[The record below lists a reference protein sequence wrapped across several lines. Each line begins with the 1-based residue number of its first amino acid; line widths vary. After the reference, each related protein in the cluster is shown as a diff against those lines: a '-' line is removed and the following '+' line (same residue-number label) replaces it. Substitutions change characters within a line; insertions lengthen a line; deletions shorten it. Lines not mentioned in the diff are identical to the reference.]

1 MALNKKSNFYGVL
14 LAALMFVSLLALFT
28 SEPKTTGFVVNE
40 QDNLAEINNQDDIE
54 FNENDNIGNSCVG
67 DVPHDSC
74 SNTKPLYCDNGNLI
88 YKCTECGCNEGETC
102 TEFGTCAKI
111 EKCVDGS
118 IYGECSF
125 LNGKF
130 CDDGNL
136 VFNCNL
142 CGCNEGYVCKD
153 NKCVR

>member
-1 MALNKKSNFYGVL
+1 MAINKKSNFYGIL
-14 LAALMFVSLLALFT
+14 LAALMFVSIVALFT
-28 SEPKTTGFVVNE
+28 SEPKTTGFVVKETQQYKENIVVN
-40 QDNLAEINNQDDIE
+40 DNNGNN
-54 FNENDNIGNSCVG
+54 NIGNSCVG
-67 DVPHDSC
+67 DIPHDSC
-74 SNTKPLYCDNGNLI
+74 SNTKPLFCGNGNLV
-88 YKCTECGCNEGETC
+88 YNCAKCGCNENFYC
-102 TEFGTCAKI
+102 TEFGTCATL
-111 EKCVDGS
+111 ERCADGS

-142 CGCNEGYVCKD
+142 CGCNEGYVCSG